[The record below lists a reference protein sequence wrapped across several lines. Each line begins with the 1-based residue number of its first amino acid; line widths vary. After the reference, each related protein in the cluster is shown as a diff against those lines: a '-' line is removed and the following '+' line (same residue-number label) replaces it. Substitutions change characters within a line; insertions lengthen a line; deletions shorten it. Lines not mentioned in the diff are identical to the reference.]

1 MEWQVSL
8 IMVFQEYN
16 KNLDDN
22 VSIMATEDNFHFFNP
37 LNNKN
42 SVSFHEQSACEET
55 IWSVPYT
62 EDLGVFSSHDSNR

>member
-22 VSIMATEDNFHFFNP
+22 VSIMATEDNFHSFNP

-42 SVSFHEQSACEET
+42 SVSFHERKC
-55 IWSVPYT
+55 
-62 EDLGVFSSHDSNR
+62 L